1 MGTQYKE
8 LSEKDIAFI
17 EKQHVFFVAS
27 SSGKEVNLSSKGYNS
42 LKVLSQSQ
50 LLFLDFP
57 GSGNRTARDIENNG
71 EVTVM
76 FNSSEPDEAK
86 ILRTFCKGKITKSGI
101 FLFINNEKIFQVEEK
116 YIRQFFILDIYAVET
131 SCGDAVPIMKFEKRR
146 DGLFDWVQKMEKTNK
161 LEKYIEDHSI
171 PPKLDDL

>member
-1 MGTQYKE
+1 MGTQYKK

-42 LKVLSQSQ
+42 LKVLNPNQ

-76 FNSSEPDEAK
+76 FNSFEPDEAK
-86 ILRTFCKGKITKSGI
+86 ILRTFCKGKIISKNHPDFTK
-101 FLFINNEKIFQVEEK
+101 FAKIFQVEEK

-146 DGLFDWVQKMEKTNK
+146 DGLFDCVQKMEKTNK

-171 PPKLDDL
+171 PPKLDNL